1 MKKAILYVRVST
13 EEQTKGYSQRSQEET
28 LLRYCSINNYHVL
41 ATYIEDASAK
51 TFERPQFNKMLLQL
65 RKFKHSA
72 NLILFTK
79 WDRFSRNAADAY
91 QMIKLLNNLG
101 AEPQA
106 VEQPL
111 DLEIPENKIMLAF
124 YLASPEVE
132 NDRRAL
138 NVIAGQRRAQKEGR
152 CMGKAPF
159 GYDNLTTPD
168 GRRYIAPNKDAPMAK
183 WIFEQLATGKYT
195 SESILK
201 KAQERGFNLQ
211 KNGFWT
217 LLRNPIY
224 MGKIIVKAYKTE
236 AAQMVQGLHTAIISE
251 ALFYDVQAFLDGR
264 RRYQVVSIGAPE
276 KFPLRGSIICSKDG
290 RLLTAS
296 SSRGRKQYYDYY
308 HCSSACGV
316 RFKAEIVNN
325 AMIKELQ
332 KYKPDPAVKELYK
345 LTLKDVYDQ
354 AGNDRNKTINSL
366 KEEINRLNSRESK
379 ARELMLSD
387 SIEADDFR
395 TIKKEC
401 EQGIIKAEQQI
412 ADMNT
417 FTNIQPLIE
426 KSLVVLETIDSLYTS
441 GNAEVKRNIVG
452 SMFPEKL
459 EFDGE
464 HFRTTRVNEAV
475 KLIYNVGMAF
485 SQNKR
490 GQKQEFSALSSW
502 G

>member
-28 LLRYCSINNYHVL
+28 LVRYCSLNNYHVI

-51 TFERPQFNKMLLQL
+51 TFERPQFNKLLIQL
-65 RKFKHSA
+65 RKFKHSVD
-72 NLILFTK
+72 LILFTK

-91 QMIKLLNNLG
+91 QMIKLLNSLG

-138 NVIAGQRRAQKEGR
+138 NVIAGLRRAQKEGR

-168 GRRYIAPNKDAPMAK
+168 GKRYIAPNADATMVK
-183 WIFEQLATGKYT
+183 WIFEKLATGKYT

-201 KAQERGFNLQ
+201 KAQGRGFKHQ
-211 KNGFWT
+211 KNAFWI
-217 LLRNPIY
+217 LVRNPVY

-236 AAQMVQGLHTAIISE
+236 AAQMVTGQHMPIISE
-251 ALFYDVQAFLDGR
+251 ALFYDVQSFLDGR
-264 RRYQVVSIGAPE
+264 RRYHVVSIAAPE
-276 KFPLRGSIICSKDG
+276 KFPLRGSLVCSKDG

-296 SSRGRKQYYDYY
+296 SSRGRKNYYDYY
-308 HCSSACGV
+308 HCSSFCGV
-316 RFKAEIVNN
+316 RFKAEIVNA
-325 AMIKELQ
+325 AMLKELQ

-345 LTLKDVYDQ
+345 LTLKDVYSQ
-354 AGNDRNKTINSL
+354 ANNERIKTINSL
-366 KEEINRLNSRESK
+366 KEEINRLNNRAAK

-387 SIEADDFR
+387 SIQADDFR
-395 TIKKEC
+395 TIKNEC
-401 EQGIIKAEQQI
+401 EQGIIKAEQQLSDI
-412 ADMNT
+412 SPL
-417 FTNIQPLIE
+417 TNIEPLID
-426 KSLVVLETIDSLYTS
+426 KSLIVLETIDSLYTC
-441 GNAEVKRNIVG
+441 GNATVKRNIVG

-464 HFRTTRVNEAV
+464 HFRTARVNEAV
-475 KLIYNVGMAF
+475 KLIYNVGVAF
-485 SQNKR
+485 SQNKK
-490 GQKQEFSALSSW
+490 GQKQNFSALSSW